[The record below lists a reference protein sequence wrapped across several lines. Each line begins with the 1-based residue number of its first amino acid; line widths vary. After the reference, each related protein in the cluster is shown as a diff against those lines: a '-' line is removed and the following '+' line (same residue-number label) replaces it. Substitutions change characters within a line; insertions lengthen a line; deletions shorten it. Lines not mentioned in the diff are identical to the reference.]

1 MLKAP
6 KGRVAGLADAL
17 GRELRNLPIEAPSAS
32 TADALI
38 QRLDALARIM
48 RGKDNAP
55 LPRPRRKG

>member
-38 QRLDALARIM
+38 RRLEAVARIM
-48 RGKDNAP
+48 RAKDNTTP
-55 LPRPRRKG
+55 PRHRRKG

>member
-6 KGRVAGLADAL
+6 KGRVVGLADAL

-38 QRLDALARIM
+38 QRLDAVARIM
-48 RGKDNAP
+48 RRKDKASPQRQRGK
-55 LPRPRRKG
+55 G